1 MPRKKDETIPIP
13 LKTKHVETPIVV
25 NAKVP
30 ASVLDAPPPPEVFA
44 TPTST
49 QEESKVVEAQ
59 RETSRMWETTQ
70 MKIAIWA
77 VIGGFVVNAL
87 VTTVMLVVV
96 LAKISVGESVSS
108 LEFAILMT
116 VLGNI
121 SGTSGIIIGFYFSRT
136 NHTKVGGPGYKPPGE
151 TR

>member
-1 MPRKKDETIPIP
+1 MTKKIPIP
-13 LKTKHVETPIVV
+13 LKTKEAVIEVD
-25 NAKVP
+25 AKVP
-30 ASVLDAPPPPEVFA
+30 ARLVDDRLPPETFA
-44 TPTST
+44 PPTST
-49 QEESKVVEAQ
+49 LEDSKVVEAQ

-96 LAKISVGESVSS
+96 LAKIARAESVSS

-136 NHTKVGGPGYKPPGE
+136 NHTKVGGTGYKPPGE

>member
-1 MPRKKDETIPIP
+1 MVRKKDEVIAVP
-13 LKTKHVETPIVV
+13 LETKEAVIEVD
-25 NAKVP
+25 AKVP
-30 ASVLDAPPPPEVFA
+30 ARLASETFAP
-44 TPTST
+44 PTST
-49 QEESKVVEAQ
+49 QEDSKVVEAQ

-70 MKIAIWA
+70 MKIALWA
-77 VIGGFVVNAL
+77 VVGGFVVNAL

-96 LAKISVGESVSS
+96 LNKLFKSEAVSN

-136 NHTKVGGPGYKPPGE
+136 NHTKVGGPGYKPEGQS
-151 TR
+151 R